1 MERVIFSI
9 LLLLRAKLSFHIVFG
24 HFNLIFTNF
33 KLNANILYINTFSFI
48 LHKIFKGIQLDILRY
63 LLYTTEKLNY
73 NQSDQQAIKTVFT
86 AKCYVAMT
94 SKWYYPT
101 IPQTFMYDDNYMVK
115 IIVVLI
121 EH

>member
-1 MERVIFSI
+1 MYS
-9 LLLLRAKLSFHIVFG
+9 
-24 HFNLIFTNF
+24 
-33 KLNANILYINTFSFI
+33 NTFSFL
-48 LHKIFKGIQLDILRY
+48 LHTIFKGIQLDIL
-63 LLYTTEKLNY
+63 YTTEKFNY
-73 NQSDQQAIKTVFT
+73 NQSDQHAIKTVFA

-94 SKWYYPT
+94 KKWYYPT